1 MNFTFCSER
10 YDVSSVM
17 ACLSALSFSASVV
30 PTVPASNVVAPD
42 IVTLNFVEIV
52 VSSTVPSSDGSMDG
66 YPVGAMVGNRDGAR
80 VDAYDGLKEGEP
92 VCSQVGHIV
101 GSDVGGRV
109 VGDRD
114 GTGVVG

>member
-1 MNFTFCSER
+1 
-10 YDVSSVM
+10 
-17 ACLSALSFSASVV
+17 
-30 PTVPASNVVAPD
+30 
-42 IVTLNFVEIV
+42 
-52 VSSTVPSSDGSMDG
+52 MDG
-66 YPVGAMVGNRDGAR
+66 YPVGAVVGNRDGAR